1 MFTITVPSVC
11 HLVGQ
16 VQKYDKQGELSR
28 ATTFIRA
35 TSTPSAWPLLFVF
48 TCRALSSSLFWV
60 KLGWP
65 DPIQTWTRQRTTVPA
80 GPTGCCCCLYLRH
93 VETRPKGCCSG
104 GGGGEEKKDLS
115 RSTPQGRRHGGAW
128 GGVAPSLGLSRP
140 LTQDECENRF
150 YLWNIMVYLKNTVA
164 KRIGFLA
171 LIWCCYSKHLGQSV
185 SQSRIL
191 ITSDTQTSRASGSTK
206 CMHYAALLTKLKV
219 WWNIFLMFNRGLDYR
234 S

>member
-1 MFTITVPSVC
+1 MRNNLIVIRFNA
-11 HLVGQ
+11 
-16 VQKYDKQGELSR
+16 QGNLISC
-28 ATTFIRA
+28 ADNIQ
-35 TSTPSAWPLLFVF
+35 FVSINVLPF
-48 TCRALSSSLFWV
+48 KSSSQRSLLLHLYGADSRGLHGSKNSYPNPKRPV
-60 KLGWP
+60 NMPHGTDP
-65 DPIQTWTRQRTTVPA
+65 DPYFIWKWDPNQCRPEKCLKCRLLP
-80 GPTGCCCCLYLRH
+80 GPNAD
-93 VETRPKGCCSG
+93 PI
-104 GGGGEEKKDLS
+104 
-115 RSTPQGRRHGGAW
+115 QGRRHGGAW

-171 LIWCCYSKHLGQSV
+171 LIWYYSKHLGQSV

-191 ITSDTQTSRASGSTK
+191 ITSDTQTSRTSSSTK
-206 CMHYAALLTKLKV
+206 CRHYAALLTKLKV